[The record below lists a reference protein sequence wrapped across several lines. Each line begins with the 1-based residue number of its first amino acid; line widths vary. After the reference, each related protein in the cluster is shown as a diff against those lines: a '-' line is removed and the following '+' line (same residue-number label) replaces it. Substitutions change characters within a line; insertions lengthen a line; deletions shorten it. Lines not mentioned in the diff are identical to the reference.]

1 MKGVE
6 RKMSFKGTSN
16 KNFGGYNPTVYD
28 RSRFNNVQQLRQIA
42 MKDPWFAA
50 GDVIGSALA
59 GAYANNYNNRGISKA
74 VDKALAEYQTPSA
87 ADEQA
92 ALQQVQQQML
102 QPGNGSIGVGMSD
115 MDALANVRQNY
126 GLDPMPNVG
135 ASIPAGGM
143 PTENPLA
150 QSLKAASDQKREDR
164 IQQNSNPSAYNE
176 AMRVNAVRQQVS
188 NAALPAKTIEQLAQM
203 PGAAIIA
210 RENAARS
217 LNNFNAEEA
226 LMRAQQQML
235 KDGRTPYQIEQ
246 AMQILNPH
254 FQKMQDDAYKIGAE
268 KIMAELGATDDK
280 GNRVLSD
287 PEYKQR
293 IVDLATQYGDIG
305 KAAANVYGRD
315 IVSGREQWNAQQ
327 QNDREARRMAAQ
339 MARDNQRYQAQQENT
354 RLRGLY
360 GYGRGTGRTGI
371 AGTGISKD
379 DAKWAEDT
387 IKNLESKLAT
397 MREDNPD
404 ANLSPED
411 RQNYNLA
418 SRIRA
423 QINQQRAERY
433 GMGSGNA
440 PQRNAGTGKNES
452 TGMVFDRN
460 NYNHQA
466 RALLGMIRANKGVL
480 DDKLEGDFR
489 ELIGLDRN
497 NTDPNE
503 MTNQVISHL
512 QAYRK
517 AADKDTNVHGGK
529 SGLF

>member
-1 MKGVE
+1 
-6 RKMSFKGTSN
+6 MSFKGTSN

-59 GAYANNYNNRGISKA
+59 GMYANNYNNRGINKA
-74 VDKALAEYQTPSA
+74 VDKALAEYGAGGDVA
-87 ADEQA
+87 ADQA
-92 ALQQVQQQML
+92 ALQKVQQQML
-102 QPGNGSIGVGMSD
+102 QPLTGSVNAGMSD
-115 MDALANVRQNY
+115 ADALASVRQNY
-126 GLDPMPNVG
+126 GLEPVPIAGD
-135 ASIPAGGM
+135 SITAGSV
-143 PTENPLA
+143 PTGDQMA
-150 QSLKAASDQKREDR
+150 QSLKAASDQKHEERV
-164 IQQNSNPSAYNE
+164 QYNMNPTAYNE
-176 AMRVNAVRQQVS
+176 TMRIDAMRQQVP
-188 NAALPAKTIEQLAQM
+188 NATVSAETIAQLAQM

-235 KDGRTPYQIEQ
+235 KDGRTPYQIAQ
-246 AMQILNPH
+246 ASEILKPH
-254 FQKMQDDAYKIGAE
+254 FAQMQDDAYRAQADR
-268 KIMAELGATDDK
+268 IMAELGNNGQAIADAD
-280 GNRVLSD
+280 
-287 PEYKQR
+287 YKQK
-293 IVDLATQYGDIG
+293 IVELARLGDYGRD
-305 KAAANVYGRD
+305 AANIFGRD
-315 IVSGREQWNAQQ
+315 IVTGQQQWQAQQ
-327 QNDREARRMAAQ
+327 QNAREARRMAAQ

-418 SRIRA
+418 SRIRS
-423 QINQQRAERY
+423 QMNQQRAERY

-517 AADKDTNVHGGK
+517 AADKDASVHGGK